1 MRGKNGK
8 SKTNQ
13 GKEKLRQMETER
25 LYQNSL
31 HIFEE
36 FKRRTFMS
44 PNIRSIFLS
53 SYNTYNLKGNLRF
66 ELAPESEENF
76 QKRIEVAKDR
86 AKTLYNEVF
95 SDEKEL
101 QLIITASK
109 FSGAGLIRKYLYK
122 ANYQIVDS
130 FTTSAFDSYY
140 ENKATILV
148 MNTQRNNV
156 RIAKIIDGLCY
167 RDFNEVGKLRVSDN
181 LFLYNSKTN
190 TIVNIYDDRGCDIWS
205 NNFQS
210 QKKLYDKFNDWILE
224 YDKNEIDLFY
234 SNIDRV

>member
-1 MRGKNGK
+1 
-8 SKTNQ
+8 
-13 GKEKLRQMETER
+13 METAR
-25 LYQNSL
+25 LYQNNL

-36 FKRRTFMS
+36 LKRRTFMS

-53 SYNTYNLKGNLRF
+53 SYTTYNLKGNLRF
-66 ELAPESEENF
+66 ELAPESEEHF
-76 QKRIEVAKDR
+76 QKRIEAAKDR
-86 AKTLYNEVF
+86 AKTLFNEVF

-101 QLIITASK
+101 QIIITASK

-148 MNTQRNNV
+148 INTQRNNV

-205 NNFQS
+205 DNIQS
-210 QKKLYDKFNDWILE
+210 QKKLYDKYNDWILE
-224 YDKNEIDLFY
+224 YDKKEIDLYY
-234 SNIDRV
+234 SNIE

>member
-1 MRGKNGK
+1 M
-8 SKTNQ
+8 
-13 GKEKLRQMETER
+13 
-25 LYQNSL
+25 
-31 HIFEE
+31 
-36 FKRRTFMS
+36 
-44 PNIRSIFLS
+44 
-53 SYNTYNLKGNLRF
+53 
-66 ELAPESEENF
+66 
-76 QKRIEVAKDR
+76 
-86 AKTLYNEVF
+86 F

-205 NNFQS
+205 NNFQKS
-210 QKKLYDKFNDWILE
+210 KE
-224 YDKNEIDLFY
+224 T
-234 SNIDRV
+234 V

>member
-1 MRGKNGK
+1 
-8 SKTNQ
+8 
-13 GKEKLRQMETER
+13 METER

-86 AKTLYNEVF
+86 AKTLYNKVF

-101 QLIITASK
+101 QLIITVSK

>member
-86 AKTLYNEVF
+86 AK
-95 SDEKEL
+95 
-101 QLIITASK
+101 
-109 FSGAGLIRKYLYK
+109 
-122 ANYQIVDS
+122 
-130 FTTSAFDSYY
+130 
-140 ENKATILV
+140 
-148 MNTQRNNV
+148 
-156 RIAKIIDGLCY
+156 
-167 RDFNEVGKLRVSDN
+167 LRVSDN
-181 LFLYNSKTN
+181 LLINNKKTN

-210 QKKLYDKFNDWILE
+210 QKKLYDKFNDWILK

>member
-86 AKTLYNEVF
+86 AKTLCNEVF